1 MQSLLQD
8 LKFSIRTLCK
18 SPGFALTAILTLALG
33 IGAVTSVFSVVN
45 SVLLKPF
52 SFWEPNRLVVL
63 RETAKELNY
72 APNPD
77 NYNHYLNW
85 KANSKTLA
93 GLTIFRNN
101 TFSVSSGTD
110 HPEIVGGLNISSE
123 FFSVLGV
130 APSVGRSFLPVE
142 ATKGHN
148 NVVILAWSAWQRYF
162 AGDPGAIGRT
172 LRIAGIPETVV
183 GVLPRGFSFPHM
195 NEMATA
201 VSQREV
207 KPYEIFQPLVPS
219 PSDMGDSGNYNF
231 LVVGRL
237 KTDVSLAQAENELGG
252 LQQAFAQAAHIPLQA
267 WIVVVSLQQEVA
279 GGVSTALWLLFAAVG
294 AVLLIGCVNLAN
306 LQLARAVAREREI
319 AVRAALGA
327 SRERLIRSTLMDSL
341 VLAAA
346 GGALGILLSFTGV
359 RLFVAAAP
367 STLPRLN
374 EAHVSWLVLLG
385 AAGLSVLTALLFGT
399 LPALRSMR
407 VNAQSAMQ
415 ANSNRVANSREGQ
428 RTRSVLVAG
437 QVACTVV
444 LLIVT
449 GLLIRSFSRL
459 LTQQRDF
466 DSSHILLAQVDLY
479 TPQYG
484 DMADSSSEKVRAG
497 FIDRELESLGRL
509 PGVQSVAM
517 TSEMP
522 LGGETWVDSVE
533 RPDHPVQPG
542 QGPNANM
549 RWVSPSY
556 LDTLRIPLIE
566 GRNLE
571 PSDRNHP
578 TNALISQQ
586 AARTIWP
593 GEDPLGKSFT
603 TGDTDKFTVIGVVA
617 DARINDLKK
626 TANMVYLPYWQNP
639 WWRAYFFIRSSQ
651 PASGLTDSV
660 RREIWKIDPEVAIPV
675 LKSLDDQVNG
685 SVATERFETMLLS
698 SFGVA
703 ALLLALLGVYGVLAY
718 SVSLR
723 EQEFGIRIALGS
735 GKAALMS
742 LVLRQAAIP
751 VLGGVLAGLILA
763 LVATRWIASLLYE
776 TKSVDPAAVSVSV
789 VVLLVAALLAA
800 LLPARQAASVDPMKA
815 LKTE

>member
-1 MQSLLQD
+1 MQTLSQD
-8 LKFSIRTLCK
+8 LRFSIRTLRK
-18 SPGFALTAILTLALG
+18 SPGFALTAVLTLALG
-33 IGAVTSVFSVVN
+33 IGSVTSVFSVVN

-52 SFWEPNRLVVL
+52 SFPEPDRLVIL
-63 RETAKELNY
+63 RETARELNSE
-72 APNPD
+72 PSPD
-77 NYNHYLNW
+77 NYKHYLNW

-93 GLTIFRNN
+93 NAAIFRND

-110 HPEIVGGLNISSE
+110 HPEIVGGLNISPE

-130 APSVGRSFLPVE
+130 QPTLGRNFLPAE
-142 ATKGHN
+142 AVDGHD

-162 AGDPGAIGRT
+162 AGDPGVIGRT
-172 LRIAGIPETVV
+172 LIIGGTPETVV

-207 KPYEIFQPLVPS
+207 NPYEVFQPLVPH
-219 PSDMGDSGNYNF
+219 PSFMTDSGSYNF

-237 KTDVSLAQAENELGG
+237 RAGISPAQAESELGG
-252 LQQAFAQAAHIPLQA
+252 LQQAFAQTAHISFHA
-267 WIVVVSLQQEVA
+267 WIVVESLKQEVA
-279 GGVSTALWLLFAAVG
+279 SRISTALWLLLAAVG

-306 LQLARAVAREREI
+306 LQLARAVSRERDI

-327 SRERLIRSTLMDSL
+327 SRERLMHSTLMDSV

-346 GGALGILLSFTGV
+346 GGALGIFLSFIGV
-359 RLFVAAAP
+359 RLLVAAAP
-367 STLPRLN
+367 ASLPRLN
-374 EAHVSWLVLLG
+374 ETHVSWPILLA
-385 AAGLSVLTALLFGT
+385 AAGLSILSALLFGA

-407 VNAQSAMQ
+407 VDPRSAMQ
-415 ANSNRVANSREGQ
+415 ANPSRVANTREGQ
-428 RTRSVLVAG
+428 RTRNLLVAAE
-437 QVACTVV
+437 VACTVV

-449 GLLIRSFSRL
+449 GLLMRSFSRL

-466 DSSHILLAQVDLY
+466 DSRHVTLAQVDLY
-479 TPQYG
+479 APQYG
-484 DMADSSSEKVRAG
+484 DTNSGSDKVRAA
-497 FIDRELESLGRL
+497 FIDRALENLGRL
-509 PGVQSVAM
+509 PAVESVAM

-522 LGGETWVDSVE
+522 LAGETWIDAIY
-533 RPDHPVQPG
+533 RPDHPVPRNQEPT
-542 QGPNANM
+542 ANM

-556 LDTLRIPLIE
+556 LPTLRIPLIE
-566 GRNLE
+566 GRNLQ
-571 PSDRNHP
+571 PSDRDHP

-586 AARTIWP
+586 MARATWP
-593 GEDPLGKSFT
+593 GEDPLGKTFT
-603 TGDTDKFTVIGVVA
+603 TGDTDKYTVVGVVA
-617 DARINDLKK
+617 DARINNLKK

-651 PASGLTDSV
+651 PASALTGSI
-660 RREIWKIDPEVAIPV
+660 RREIWKIDPQVAIPV
-675 LKSLDDQVNG
+675 LKSFDDQVKD
-685 SVATERFETMLLS
+685 SIATERFQTMLLS

-718 SVSLR
+718 SVSMR

-742 LVLRQAAIP
+742 LVVRQAAIP
-751 VLGGVLAGLILA
+751 VVGGVLAGLALA
-763 LVATRWIASLLYE
+763 LLATRWVASLLYE
-776 TKSVDPAAVSVSV
+776 TTAADPAAVLASVAI
-789 VVLLVAALLAA
+789 LFAAALLAA
-800 LLPARQAASVDPMKA
+800 LLPAGRAASVDPMKA